1 MIDRMRGSSLPET
14 MAAVALAGLVS
25 AGWADSLAHQARTL
39 SKVSDQ
45 SESLSLARNLLAT
58 AAAAP
63 CAPKIPC
70 PKDKTCRETRTI
82 LREAL
87 WADRPLERIEVVVE
101 AVIDSPRDPSTPVR
115 LSTIAPVSTGCR

>member
-1 MIDRMRGSSLPET
+1 MRGSSLLET

-39 SKVSDQ
+39 SKISDQ

-70 PKDKTCRETRTI
+70 PEDKTCRESRHI
-82 LREAL
+82 LRKEL
-87 WADRPLERIEVVVE
+87 WADRPLERIEVVV
-101 AVIDSPRDPSTPVR
+101 DSPGDPGPPVR
-115 LSTIAPVSTGCR
+115 LSTIAPFLTVCR